1 MKKEGA
7 VYGYTFLAMISYQ
20 LPMGIAFLA
29 KVFISRITRPGTSC
43 IPISLPV
50 QQCFRFGHDPAAKG
64 HLRQFI
70 VFILHY
76 QALFCLVV
84 AAYMSYALGD
94 QRHIA
99 PIGCL
104 LVLIF
109 VFVQSAFAVS
119 FIYIVM
125 EVALYIAASYVGIR
139 VYNQPGLAQR
149 GALHRHLCAGVP
161 LHGLHRPGYAGTAEE
176 DQARQFQTQISPF
189 RA

>member
-1 MKKEGA
+1 MTPGNGEATQNAINDHLRDSGNEKRRRRL
-7 VYGYTFLAMISYQ
+7 YGYTFLAMISYQ

-29 KVFISRITRPGTSC
+29 KVFHIADYQTRDILYPYLFYLFSSVSALAMTRLRRVIS
-43 IPISLPV
+43 
-50 QQCFRFGHDPAAKG
+50 
-64 HLRQFI
+64 RQFI

-109 VFVQSAFAVS
+109 VYVQSAFAVS

-139 VYNQPGLAQR
+139 VYNQPG
-149 GALHRHLCAGVP
+149 
-161 LHGLHRPGYAGTAEE
+161 
-176 DQARQFQTQISPF
+176 S
-189 RA
+189 